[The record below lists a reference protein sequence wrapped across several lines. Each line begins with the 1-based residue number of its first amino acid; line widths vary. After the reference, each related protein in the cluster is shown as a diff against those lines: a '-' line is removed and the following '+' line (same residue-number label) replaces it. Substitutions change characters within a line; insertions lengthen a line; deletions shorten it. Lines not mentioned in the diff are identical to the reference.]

1 MSTVADLVSA
11 LAWPLTFVWFV
22 QKYGN
27 DFKELIL
34 RLSKLKLGNAE
45 AEFTLGLKAA
55 EELANETPLVEAS
68 KALPEE
74 GVEFSKRMA
83 QLERIAD
90 VSPRAAIMESWLLIE
105 EAAGKAGFF
114 QGTSVPRINYLLFI
128 EWLVKEGIVDKST
141 AILVDRMRK
150 LRNKASHLRDF
161 ELTKDE
167 AERYLKIAVQ
177 ISLLIIE
184 PEPPVVLKNEE

>member
-1 MSTVADLVSA
+1 MA
-11 LAWPLTFVWFV
+11 FVWFV

-27 DFKELIL
+27 DVKELIL
-34 RLSKLKLGNAE
+34 RLSKVKFGNAE
-45 AEFTLGLKAA
+45 AKFTLGLKAA
-55 EELANETPLVEAS
+55 EDLANEAPLIEVS
-68 KALPEE
+68 KDLPEE
-74 GVEFSKRMA
+74 GIEFSKRMS

-105 EAAGKAGFF
+105 EAAGKAGFV
-114 QGTSVPRINYLLFI
+114 QGASIPRINPLLFI
-128 EWLVKEGIVDKST
+128 EWLVREGKIDKST

-150 LRNKASHLRDF
+150 LRNEASHLRDF

-184 PEPPVVLKNEE
+184 PESSVVLENE

>member
-1 MSTVADLVSA
+1 MMSTVADLVSA
-11 LAWPLTFVWFV
+11 LAWPLAFVWFV

-27 DFKELIL
+27 DVKELIL
-34 RLSKLKLGNAE
+34 RLSKVKFGNAE

-55 EELANETPLVEAS
+55 EELANAAPLLEAS
-68 KALPEE
+68 KDLHKE
-74 GVEFSKRMA
+74 GIEFSKRMS

-105 EAAGKAGFF
+105 EAAGKAGFV
-114 QGTSVPRINYLLFI
+114 QGASIPRINPLLFI
-128 EWLVKEGIVDKST
+128 EWLVREGKIDKST

-150 LRNKASHLRDF
+150 LRNEASHLKDF

-184 PEPPVVLKNEE
+184 PDSPIVLENE

>member
-1 MSTVADLVSA
+1 MSYVADLISA
-11 LAWPLTFVWFV
+11 LAWPVAFVWFV

-27 DFKELIL
+27 DVKDLIL
-34 RLSKLKLGNAE
+34 RLSKVKIGNAE
-45 AEFTLGLKAA
+45 AEFTLGLNAA
-55 EELANETPLVEAS
+55 EELANGTPLVEAS
-68 KALPEE
+68 KDLPEE
-74 GVEFSKRMA
+74 SVDFSKRMA

-105 EAAGKAGFF
+105 EAAGKAGFV
-114 QGTSVPRINYLLFI
+114 QGASVPRINSLLFI
-128 EWLVKEGIVDKST
+128 EWLVREGKIDKST
-141 AILVDRMRK
+141 ASLVNRMRN
-150 LRNKASHLRDF
+150 LRNKASHLSEF

-184 PEPPVVLKNEE
+184 PESHVVLENK

>member
-11 LAWPLTFVWFV
+11 LAWPLAFVWFV

-27 DFKELIL
+27 DVKELIL
-34 RLSKLKLGNAE
+34 RLSKVKLGNAE
-45 AEFTLGLKAA
+45 AEFTLGLKTA
-55 EELANETPLVEAS
+55 EELAHRTPLAEAS
-68 KALPEE
+68 IDLPEE

-105 EAAGKAGFF
+105 EAAGKAGFV
-114 QGTSVPRINYLLFI
+114 QGASVAQINPLLFI
-128 EWLVKEGIVDKST
+128 EWLVKEGKVDKST
-141 AILVDRMRK
+141 AILVNRMK
-150 LRNKASHLRDF
+150 TLRNKASHLRDF

-184 PEPPVVLKNEE
+184 SEPSVALDNE

>member
-1 MSTVADLVSA
+1 MSNIVELVSV
-11 LAWPLTFVWFV
+11 LAWPLVFVWFV
-22 QKYGN
+22 HKYGN
-27 DFKELIL
+27 DVKELIL
-34 RLSKLKLGNAE
+34 RLSKVKLGSAE

-55 EELANETPLVEAS
+55 EDLVNESTLVEVPTIS
-68 KALPEE
+68 PEE
-74 GVEFSKRMA
+74 DVEFSKRMA

-105 EAAGKAGFF
+105 EAAGKAGFI
-114 QGTSVPRINYLLFI
+114 QGASVPRRNPGLFI
-128 EWLVKEGIVDKST
+128 DWLVKEGKLDKST
-141 AILVDRMRK
+141 AILVDKMRK
-150 LRNKASHLRDF
+150 LRNEAAHLGDF

-184 PEPPVVLKNEE
+184 PE